1 MDTYI
6 NIETGAVITVPKGVT
21 IVSEQWVKEEAKRRS
36 ERMQKE
42 KE

>member
-21 IVSEQWVKEEAKRRS
+21 IVSEQWVKEEAKECKKRKH
-36 ERMQKE
+36 E
-42 KE
+42 